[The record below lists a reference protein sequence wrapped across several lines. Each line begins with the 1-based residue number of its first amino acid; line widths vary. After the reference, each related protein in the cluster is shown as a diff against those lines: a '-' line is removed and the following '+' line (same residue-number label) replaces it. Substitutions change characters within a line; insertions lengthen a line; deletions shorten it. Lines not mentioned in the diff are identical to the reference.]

1 MPNLQKTK
9 ITLDDRFDFI
19 CLILF
24 WNILQR
30 GRVSHDHKT
39 QQLCL
44 NLVLWFSKLVFCN
57 TFWFIVKQPF
67 RLVSRQ
73 WCSTVQ
79 QLCVADVDDDVVY
92 FCSRAPSTQWMGST
106 SLLRPLLKTTPRC
119 QRRPQHPQVP
129 NICLPCLSLNYQT
142 CSPQPRS
149 RALGGVSWDQI
160 CLFVYKTHSRR
171 VSFLDIFTNVAQVW
185 VWALQTHYIPH
196 TVGYSFMSSGSVWVP
211 WLFWHQ

>member
-79 QLCVADVDDDVVY
+79 QLCCWCWWRCCLFLLQSTINPVDGIYQPPPATPEDNTTMPTQTT
-92 FCSRAPSTQWMGST
+92 APTGSQHLS
-106 SLLRPLLKTTPRC
+106 SLLVFKLSDLFSSATFTCTLGRLL
-119 QRRPQHPQVP
+119 
-129 NICLPCLSLNYQT
+129 
-142 CSPQPRS
+142 RS
-149 RALGGVSWDQI
+149 D
-160 CLFVYKTHSRR
+160 LFVR
-171 VSFLDIFTNVAQVW
+171 I
-185 VWALQTHYIPH
+185 
-196 TVGYSFMSSGSVWVP
+196 
-211 WLFWHQ
+211 